1 MKTRAIRET
10 YNLSGLLILN
20 IDVCKT
26 CSKRGIDAK
35 ISIMLFIPYLLY
47 RDMYFFQKKSDES
60 KDRKNHQSQDT
71 SI

>member
-1 MKTRAIRET
+1 MRAIREM

-26 CSKRGIDAK
+26 RSKRGIDVK
-35 ISIMLFIPYLLY
+35 ISIMLFILYLLY

-60 KDRKNHQSQDT
+60 KDRKNHRSREM